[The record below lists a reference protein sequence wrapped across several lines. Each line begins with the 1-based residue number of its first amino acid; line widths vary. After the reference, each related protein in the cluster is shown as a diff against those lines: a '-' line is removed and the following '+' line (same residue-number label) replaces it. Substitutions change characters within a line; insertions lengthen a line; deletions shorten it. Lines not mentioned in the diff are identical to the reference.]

1 MTARRV
7 SARRAALAVM
17 VVATTTSACDWQGLN
32 SLPLPGTA
40 GGGPDGYTVT
50 VQLSDVTTLDRN
62 SRVRVGD
69 VTVGRIADIGLGA
82 GWAEVVAQLDGQVQ
96 LPANAVARV
105 GQSSLLGASHLELAA
120 PVAETPQGTLGDG
133 DLIPLE
139 RSGGYPTT
147 EQTLATLAA
156 ALGGSGLA
164 QAAEVFGELDV
175 AMTGRTDEVRALVG
189 RVSELLR
196 GLEAQKE
203 DIVAALESMERL
215 SAELAVRRDE
225 VSAGVAD
232 LGPALEVLAQRR
244 DRLVEATRAVDTVT
258 ATAGRVVETSGG
270 DIRADLEALDPI
282 LRGLAESGDSLTES
296 LRYLATFPFPLDTYR
311 NAVRGDYANGTV
323 ILDLRLPVLD
333 RALLIGTPLE
343 GSLASLDTIL
353 GVPAPYVEPAHE
365 RLGDALAPPATG
377 PAAGPAAGQGAPHA
391 EPHVG
396 QGPGREVHEQEGHG
410 REGQGG

>member
-1 MTARRV
+1 MRGRPVSRRH
-7 SARRAALAVM
+7 AA
-17 VVATTTSACDWQGLN
+17 VVAVGLASTTTMTGCDWKGLN

-40 GGGPDGYTVT
+40 GGGSDGYSVT
-50 VQLSDVTTLDRN
+50 VQLADVTTLDRN
-62 SRVRVGD
+62 ARVRVGD
-69 VTVGRIADIGLGA
+69 VTVGRIADIGLGP
-82 GWAEVVAQLDGQVQ
+82 GCAEVTIDLEGDVA
-96 LPANAVARV
+96 LPRNAVARV

-120 PVAETPQGTLGDG
+120 PESEPAEGTLVDG

-139 RSGGYPTT
+139 RTGGYPTT

-164 QAAEVFGELDV
+164 QAAEVFGELDT
-175 AMTGRTDEVRALVG
+175 AMTGRTDEVRVAVG
-189 RVSELLR
+189 RISELLT

-203 DIVAALESMERL
+203 DIVLALQAVERL

-225 VSAGVAD
+225 VSDGVAD

-244 DRLVEATRAVDTVT
+244 QKLVEATRAVDTVT
-258 ATAGRVVETSGG
+258 ATATRVVEASGG
-270 DIRADLEALDPI
+270 DIRADLAALDPV
-282 LRGLAESGDSLTES
+282 LQGLADSGDSLTES

-333 RALLIGTPLE
+333 NALLIGTPLE

-353 GVPAPYVEPAHE
+353 GVPAPAVEPAHAAM
-365 RLGDALAPPATG
+365 GDVLAPPADVT
-377 PAAGPAAGQGAPHA
+377 PEEAG
-391 EPHVG
+391 E
-396 QGPGREVHEQEGHG
+396 
-410 REGQGG
+410 

>member
-1 MTARRV
+1 MTG
-7 SARRAALAVM
+7 RRAALAL
-17 VVATTTSACDWQGLN
+17 VVVTTTTMTSACDWKGLN
-32 SLPLPGTA
+32 SLPLPGTT
-40 GGGPDGYTVT
+40 GGGPGGYTVT

-69 VTVGRIADIGLGA
+69 VTVGRVADIGLGA
-82 GWAEVVAQLDGQVQ
+82 GWAEVVAELEGEVR

-105 GQSSLLGASHLELAA
+105 GQASLLGASHLELAPPVDA
-120 PVAETPQGTLGDG
+120 PAEGTLRDG

-189 RVSELLR
+189 RVSELLS

-203 DIVAALESMERL
+203 DIVTALESLERL

-225 VSAGVAD
+225 VSDGVAD
-232 LGPALEVLAQRR
+232 LGTALEVLAQRQQ
-244 DRLVEATRAVDTVT
+244 RLVEATRAVDTVT
-258 ATAGRVVETSGG
+258 ATASRVVEVSGG

-282 LRGLAESGDSLTES
+282 LRGLADSGDALTES
-296 LRYLATFPFPLDTYR
+296 LRYLATFPFPLDNYR

-333 RALLIGTPLE
+333 RGLLIGTPFE
-343 GSLASLDTIL
+343 GSLAALDTVL
-353 GVPAPYVEPAHE
+353 GVPAPYVEPPREFLA
-365 RLGDALAPPATG
+365 DALVPPTPAGHAPLGRADHARPDDGDTHG
-377 PAAGPAAGQGAPHA
+377 GQ
-391 EPHVG
+391 E
-396 QGPGREVHEQEGHG
+396 
-410 REGQGG
+410 QGG

>member
-1 MTARRV
+1 MSR
-7 SARRAALAVM
+7 RRAVVAV
-17 VVATTTSACDWQGLN
+17 VLATTTMTGCDWKGLN

-40 GGGPDGYTVT
+40 GGGADGYSVT
-50 VQLSDVTTLDRN
+50 VQLADVTTLDRN
-62 SRVRVGD
+62 ARVRVGD
-69 VTVGRIADIGLGA
+69 VTVGRIADIGLGP
-82 GWAEVVAQLDGQVQ
+82 GCAEVTVDLDGDVA
-96 LPANAVARV
+96 LPHNAVARV
-105 GQSSLLGASHLELAA
+105 GQTSLLGASHLELAV
-120 PVAETPQGTLGDG
+120 PEGEPAEGTLVDG

-156 ALGGSGLA
+156 ALGGSGLS
-164 QAAEVFGELDV
+164 QAAEVFGELDL
-175 AMTGRTDEVRALVG
+175 AMTGRTDEVRVAVG
-189 RVSELLR
+189 RISELLT

-203 DIVAALESMERL
+203 DIVLALEALERL

-244 DRLVEATRAVDTVT
+244 QKLVEATRAVETVT
-258 ATAGRVVETSGG
+258 ATASRIVETSGG
-270 DIRADLEALDPI
+270 DIRADLAVLDPV
-282 LRGLAESGDSLTES
+282 LQGLADSGDSLTES

-333 RALLIGTPLE
+333 NALLIGTPLE

-353 GVPAPYVEPAHE
+353 GVPAPAVEPAYAA
-365 RLGDALAPPATG
+365 LGDMLAPPG
-377 PAAGPAAGQGAPHA
+377 EAGG
-391 EPHVG
+391 
-396 QGPGREVHEQEGHG
+396 
-410 REGQGG
+410 

>member
-1 MTARRV
+1 MSPRRGAGARAV
-7 SARRAALAVM
+7 RAGALAA
-17 VVATTTSACDWQGLN
+17 ATLLAIAGCDWKGLN

-40 GGGPDGYTVT
+40 GGGADGYTVV
-50 VQLSDVTTLDRN
+50 VQLADVTTLDRN

-69 VTVGRIADIGLGA
+69 VTVGRVADIGLGP
-82 GWAEVVAQLDGQVQ
+82 GCAELTVELDGDVA

-105 GQSSLLGASHLELAA
+105 GQSSLLGAAHLELAP
-120 PVAETPQGTLGDG
+120 PVETEPEGTLADG
-133 DLIPLE
+133 ALIPLAD
-139 RSGGYPTT
+139 SGGYPTT

-189 RVSELLR
+189 RVSELLS

-203 DIVAALESMERL
+203 DIVTALESLERL

-225 VSAGVAD
+225 VSDGVAD
-232 LGPALEVLAQRR
+232 LGPALEVLAQRQQ
-244 DRLVEATRAVDTVT
+244 RLVEATRAVDTVT
-258 ATAGRVVETSGG
+258 ATASRVVEVSGG

-282 LRGLAESGDSLTES
+282 LRGLADSGDALTES
-296 LRYLATFPFPLDTYR
+296 LRYLATFPFPLDNYR

-333 RALLIGTPLE
+333 RGLLIGTPFE
-343 GSLASLDTIL
+343 GSLAALDTVL
-353 GVPAPYVEPAHE
+353 GVPAPYVEPPREFLA
-365 RLGDALAPPATG
+365 DALVPPTPAGHAPLGRADHARPDDGDTHG
-377 PAAGPAAGQGAPHA
+377 GQ
-391 EPHVG
+391 E
-396 QGPGREVHEQEGHG
+396 
-410 REGQGG
+410 QGG

>member
-1 MTARRV
+1 MTGPRV
-7 SARRAALAVM
+7 NVRRAALVALA
-17 VVATTTSACDWQGLN
+17 VATTTMTSACEWKGLN

-40 GGGPDGYTVT
+40 GGGPGGYSVT

-69 VTVGRIADIGLGA
+69 VTVGRIADISVGA
-82 GWAEVVAQLDGQVQ
+82 GWAEVVAELDGDVQ

-120 PVAETPQGTLGDG
+120 PVQVNPEGSLGDG
-133 DLIPLE
+133 DLITLE

-175 AMTGRTDEVRALVG
+175 VMTGRTDEVRALVG
-189 RVSELLR
+189 RVSELLS

-225 VSAGVAD
+225 LSGGVAD

-244 DRLVEATRAVDTVT
+244 DRLVDATRAVDTVT
-258 ATAGRVVETSGG
+258 ATAGRVVEVSGG
-270 DIRADLEALDPI
+270 NIRADLEALDPI
-282 LRGLAESGDSLTES
+282 LRGLAESGDALTES
-296 LRYLATFPFPLDTYR
+296 LRYLATFPFPLDNYR

-365 RLGDALAPPATG
+365 RLGDALVPPVAATAPAAAHDVPAT
-377 PAAGPAAGQGAPHA
+377 AAAHDG
-391 EPHVG
+391 
-396 QGPGREVHEQEGHG
+396 
-410 REGQGG
+410 EGQGE

>member
-1 MTARRV
+1 MSAAR
-7 SARRAALAVM
+7 ARLAGLVLVAALPLSGCGW
-17 VVATTTSACDWQGLN
+17 TGLN

-40 GGGPDGYTVT
+40 GGGPGGYTVT
-50 VQLSDVTTLDRN
+50 VQLADVTTLDRN

-69 VTVGRIADIGLGA
+69 VTVGRVAGIGLGP
-82 GWAEVVAQLDGQVQ
+82 GCAELTVELEGGVE

-105 GQSSLLGASHLELAA
+105 GQASLLGASHLELAA
-120 PVAETPQGTLGDG
+120 PLDEPHEGTLGDG

-164 QAAEVFGELDV
+164 QASEVFRELDL
-175 AMTGRTDEVRALVG
+175 AMTGRTDDVRAVVG
-189 RVSELLR
+189 RISELLT

-203 DIVAALESMERL
+203 DIVTALESLERL

-225 VSAGVAD
+225 VAGGVAD

-244 DRLVEATRAVDTVT
+244 QRLVEATRAVDTVT
-258 ATAGRVVETSGG
+258 ATATRVVETSGG
-270 DIRADLEALDPI
+270 DIRADLAALDPV
-282 LRGLAESGDSLTES
+282 LRGLADSGDSLTES

-333 RALLIGTPLE
+333 NALLIGTPLE

-353 GVPAPYVEPAHE
+353 GVPAPPVEPARE
-365 RLGDALAPPATG
+365 AMGEVLAPPAG
-377 PAAGPAAGQGAPHA
+377 E
-391 EPHVG
+391 EP
-396 QGPGREVHEQEGHG
+396 
-410 REGQGG
+410 

>member
-1 MTARRV
+1 MTGRGGTGHGATGRGGTGLGGRGRAGRGRAGRR
-7 SARRAALAVM
+7 RRTAL
-17 VVATTTSACDWQGLN
+17 VVTVAATTTMTSACDWQGLN
-32 SLPLPGTA
+32 SLPLPGTVGGGA
-40 GGGPDGYTVT
+40 GGYSVT
-50 VQLSDVTTLDRN
+50 VQLPDVTTLDRN

-82 GWAEVVAQLDGQVQ
+82 GWAEVVAELDGDVR

-120 PVAETPQGTLGDG
+120 PVDERPQGALGDG

-196 GLEAQKE
+196 GLEEQKE
-203 DIVAALESMERL
+203 DIVAALESTERL
-215 SAELAVRRDE
+215 SAEIAVRGDE
-225 VSAGVAD
+225 VAGGVAD

-244 DRLVEATRAVDTVT
+244 ERLVEATRAVDTVT
-258 ATAGRVVETSGG
+258 ATAGRVVEVSGG
-270 DIRADLEALDPI
+270 DLRADLEALDPV
-282 LRGLAESGDSLTES
+282 LQGLADSGDSLTES

-353 GVPAPYVEPAHE
+353 GVPAPYVEPARE
-365 RLGDALAPPATG
+365 RMVDALAPPA
-377 PAAGPAAGQGAPHA
+377 AA
-391 EPHVG
+391 
-396 QGPGREVHEQEGHG
+396 PG
-410 REGQGG
+410 EGQGG